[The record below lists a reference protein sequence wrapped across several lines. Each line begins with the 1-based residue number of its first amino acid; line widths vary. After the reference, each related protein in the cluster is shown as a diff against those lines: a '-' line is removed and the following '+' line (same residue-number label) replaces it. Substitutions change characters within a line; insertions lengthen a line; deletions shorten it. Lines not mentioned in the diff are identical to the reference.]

1 MTLCKGRYCMYRIF
15 LVEDDFALAQEL
27 KKQLECCGYEVCVVS
42 DFRAVPDEM
51 RAYDPHLVLMD
62 IMLPYQNGYYWTAEL
77 RKTSAVPVVFLSSA
91 SDNMNIVMAVSM
103 GGDDFIAKPVEP
115 MVLCAKIQ
123 AVLRRTYEMN
133 GGAGVMEFCGAALH
147 LNDGSVSIGG
157 KRVEL
162 TKNEFRIL
170 STLLENRGRIVSRD
184 ALMLRLWNDDCF
196 VEENT
201 LTVNVTRLR
210 RKLEEHGLS
219 GVIVTKPG
227 SGYIIP

>member
-1 MTLCKGRYCMYRIF
+1 MYRIF
-15 LVEDDFALAQEL
+15 LVEDDPALAREVQR
-27 KKQLECCGYEVCVVS
+27 QLERSGNETRLVT
-42 DFRAVPDEM
+42 DFHRVTEEI

-62 IMLPYQNGYYWTAEL
+62 IMLPFQDGYYWTSEL
-77 RKTSAVPVVFLSSA
+77 RKSSAVPVVFLSSA
-91 SDNMNIVMAVSM
+91 SDGMNIVMAINM

-115 MVLCAKIQ
+115 MVLTAKIQ
-123 AVLRRTYEMN
+123 AVLRRAYE
-133 GGAGVMEFCGAALH
+133 LP
-147 LNDGSVSIGG
+147 GSVNSVEFHGAVLDLKDSSVTLGG
-157 KRVEL
+157 EKLEL

-170 STLLENRGRIVSRD
+170 RTLLENRGKIVSRD

-210 RKLEEHGLS
+210 RKLEGLGLS
-219 GVIVTKPG
+219 GVIVTRPG